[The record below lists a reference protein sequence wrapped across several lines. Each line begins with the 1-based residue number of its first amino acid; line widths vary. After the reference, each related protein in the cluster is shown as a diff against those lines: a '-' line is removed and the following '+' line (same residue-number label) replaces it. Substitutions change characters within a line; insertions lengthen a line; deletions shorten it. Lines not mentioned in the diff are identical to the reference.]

1 MIRKTARWLMPTL
14 AVVGALTVGFSKTQM
29 NESEHLSKIILITT
43 DMTKYNGIVLS
54 NIVSISKASASNFDD
69 IVKSTAEFHQTLDTA
84 ELVLLE
90 IDADNA
96 AKAAVVE
103 ARNLALD
110 RDEKIEQLKSSSA
123 IVRNSYMQLPA
134 IINHIQSLLAQNQ
147 DRKTQRQ
154 LILIRDA
161 LLAQVISPEQTVT
174 DSVLEYPERILNH
187 VDDIAGKGSLQAL
200 TNHIKIVVKTKQEK
214 DRLIKE
220 ITSVPIFEAIRN
232 LNEIVLAADA
242 VKNKHLNV
250 LRWILLLLTAILVPT
265 TIFVVQWQLS
275 LNKRLDQK
283 VRERTIK
290 LQELNDDLK
299 SEARDRQEAQRA
311 KDEAHQQMISSSKF
325 AALGEMAAGV
335 AHEINNPLAVIQM
348 RARQMQRLLNTE
360 DLKLDLVKDYAK
372 AIGAMTD
379 KIAIIVKGLQ
389 TFSRNADKDPFE
401 PVSLK
406 ETINDTLALCNE
418 KFRHHNVDLKIDPIL
433 ENICVL
439 GRKTQISQV
448 LLNLL
453 NNAHDAVESLSEKW
467 VRVCFVE
474 SPDEIQIKVVDSGTG
489 IPPAIQ
495 EKIMQPFFSTK
506 EVGKGTGL
514 GLSISNSIIAEH
526 GGSISID
533 QFAAHTTF
541 TVTLPKLLQSLQTG

>member
-467 VRVCFVE
+467 VRVCSTPMTIE
-474 SPDEIQIKVVDSGTG
+474 STSLVWDLLFPLVSSDTATKVS
-489 IPPAIQ
+489 
-495 EKIMQPFFSTK
+495 E
-506 EVGKGTGL
+506 
-514 GLSISNSIIAEH
+514 NSFH
-526 GGSISID
+526 M
-533 QFAAHTTF
+533 
-541 TVTLPKLLQSLQTG
+541 TL